1 MWEIQTFLGEG
12 VLLASR
18 LPMEDTDKSFAFS
31 SHAQLSEALGLGSV
45 ALQKTTTK
53 ESLKFWTDAR
63 VREELLT
70 AVEPDSSPAN
80 DMKRGDEIWGGVK
93 QWKVGAKQQRTG
105 FDDFN
110 DLEGGGVVAAGKLHD
125 RLASCIE

>member
-1 MWEIQTFLGEG
+1 MCFGVVFEWEIRTFLGEG

-31 SHAQLSEALGLGSV
+31 SHAQLSETLGLSSV

-53 ESLKFWTDAR
+53 ESLKSCTDAG

-80 DMKRGDEIWGGVK
+80 DMKRDDERWGG
-93 QWKVGAKQQRTG
+93 G
-105 FDDFN
+105 
-110 DLEGGGVVAAGKLHD
+110 
-125 RLASCIE
+125 